1 MKQEHGIVRIAAV
14 SPETNVGNPEA
25 NAEEH
30 LRILEELEKK
40 DVDIALFPELSLSGY
55 TCGDLFGQKTLLDSC
70 ERVLGEMLENAKAFP
85 RYMLVVIGMPLRF
98 ENNLYNCAVVIN
110 GPKVLGIIPKMFIP
124 NYREFYEQR
133 WFTNG
138 KYGESKKFFSEFST
152 KLCHV
157 PFGPNQ
163 LFYFENV
170 KVGVEICEDLWVPIS
185 PSSLQAIAG
194 ANVLLNLS
202 ASNETIGKARYRK
215 QLVAS
220 QSGKCVAAYAYA
232 SAGPTESTNDLV
244 FGGHC
249 LIAENGDIVAESER
263 VGDDK
268 MFGRPETP
276 YIISDIDIEQ
286 ITHDRQTTNSYGD
299 SSVFNIEFEKSYFY
313 LNSKSSDNYL
323 YRKIDGMPFV
333 PKNELERKHRCAE
346 IFGIQCNALAQRIFM
361 LGDDPKVYIGI
372 SGGLDS
378 TLALMAAVE
387 TFDMFGFPRENI
399 NGITMPGFGTTEKTK
414 NNAQKLMDSLRV
426 SSETID
432 IRPACL
438 QTFWDIKHKPFGI
451 EPPHQA
457 YIDVFSKELSELPP
471 EIKTEGDLVFENI
484 QARMRTMILMS
495 KGFVLGTGDLSEAY
509 LGWCTYN
516 GDHMSMYNVNCSV
529 PKTLV
534 KSMVEYVADSRLFSK
549 ETSKILKEIAAT
561 EISPELLPPSK
572 DGEIEQSTEDTLGPY
587 VLHDFFMYNFI
598 RFGFSPKKML
608 FLLEHADFG
617 DIPLGYSDEL
627 IKKTL
632 KTNLTR
638 FFRNQFKRSCV
649 PDGPKVGTVSLSP
662 RGDWRMPSDADPSIW
677 LKELE

>member
-1 MKQEHGIVRIAAV
+1 MKQEYEIVRIAAV
-14 SPETNVGNPEA
+14 SPETHVGNPDA
-25 NAEEH
+25 NAKEH
-30 LRILEELEKK
+30 LRILSALEFEN
-40 DVDIALFPELSLSGY
+40 VDIALFPELSLSGY
-55 TCGDLFGQKTLLDSC
+55 TCGDLFGQQILLESC
-70 ERVLGEMLENAKAFP
+70 ESALFKMVNHESFPKQMLI
-85 RYMLVVIGMPLRF
+85 VIGMPIRF
-98 ENNLYNCAVVIN
+98 NNNLYNCAVVIN
-110 GPKVLGIIPKMFIP
+110 KRKILGVIPKMFIP
-124 NYREFYEQR
+124 NYKEFYEQR
-133 WFTNG
+133 WFASG
-138 KYGESKKFFSEFST
+138 DFGPSKP
-152 KLCHV
+152 LPALNNA

-163 LFYFENV
+163 LFFCQNI
-170 KVGVEICEDLWVPIS
+170 KVGIEICEDLWVPIS
-185 PSSLQAIAG
+185 PSSLQSIAG

-220 QSGKCVAAYAYA
+220 QSGKCVAAYVYA
-232 SAGPTESTNDLV
+232 SAGPTESTTDLV

-263 VGDDK
+263 VGDDN

-286 ITHDRQTTNSYGD
+286 IMHDRQTTNSYGNF
-299 SSVFNIEFEKSYFY
+299 SVHNLEFKETSFG
-313 LNSKSSDNYL
+313 LNLHHQDDEL

-333 PKNELERKHRCAE
+333 PKNKTEKKHRCAE

-361 LGDDPKVYIGI
+361 LGDEPKVYIGV

-378 TLALMAAVE
+378 TLALMTAVQ
-387 TFDMFGFPRENI
+387 TFDMFDLPRENI
-399 NGITMPGFGTTEKTK
+399 NGLTMPGFGTTEKTK
-414 NNAQKLMDSLRV
+414 NNAQALMDNLGI

-432 IRPACL
+432 IRLACL
-438 QTFWDIKHKPFGI
+438 QAFRDIKHKPFGI
-451 EPPHQA
+451 ELQSDTH
-457 YIDVFSKELSELPP
+457 VENFCKKLSELSP
-471 EIKTEGDLVFENI
+471 ETKAKGDLDFENV

-534 KSMVEYVADSRLFSK
+534 KSIVEHVADSRLFSK
-549 ETSKILKEIAAT
+549 KTSKILKKIAAT
-561 EISPELLPPSK
+561 EISPELLPPNK

-587 VLHDFFMYNFI
+587 ILHDFFMYNFI